1 MSLSR
6 KKILVF
12 LLLTFGFSSIFYFVI
27 IRSGTLSASALG
39 LMWCPGIAALSTQLI
54 FQRNVRGLG
63 WGFGKAK
70 YLLAG
75 YGLPLLYALVTYTVI
90 WIFGLGRLS
99 VTEFAQTV
107 STQYGLT
114 VGNPLVFTVVVIL
127 VMALFG
133 FVISCLSALGEE
145 IGWRGLLVPELAKEY
160 SFGAV
165 AVISGGIWALWHFP
179 IILFADYIT
188 PGLPRWY
195 ALICFAVMVL
205 GISFA
210 FAWLRLKSGSLWPA
224 VFLHASHNLFIQQI
238 FTPLTRPSGPA
249 TVYWIDEF
257 GLGLALAAA
266 AVAFL
271 FWRRRNAL
279 RGVIGTPAP
288 Q

>member
-1 MSLSR
+1 MPLSR

-39 LMWCPGIAALSTQLI
+39 LMWCPGIAALATQLI

-63 WGFGKAK
+63 WRFGKIK

-75 YGLPLLYALVTYTVI
+75 YSLPLVYGLVVYTVV
-90 WIFGLGRLS
+90 WVLGLGRLS
-99 VTEFAQTV
+99 VSEFAQAIAAQFGQTV
-107 STQYGLT
+107 S
-114 VGNPLVFTVVVIL
+114 NPLVFTVVAIL
-127 VMALFG
+127 VMAFFG
-133 FVISCLSALGEE
+133 FIVSCLSALGEE

-224 VFLHASHNLFIQQI
+224 VFLHASHNLFIQQV
-238 FTPLTRPSGPA
+238 FTPLTRASGPA
-249 TVYWIDEF
+249 TIYWIDEF
-257 GLGLALAAA
+257 GLGLALAAL

-271 FWRRRNAL
+271 FWRRRKELSPVNP
-279 RGVIGTPAP
+279 V
-288 Q
+288 